1 MAGNIIGGYKEYI
14 VIEREDLEILEQ
26 AANQMMSEAQ
36 NDHNVENIRE
46 AKIWLRAVEWIKAHN
61 IYTKDFQIKG

>member
-36 NDHNVENIRE
+36 NDHNVEKIRE
-46 AKIWLRAVEWIKAHN
+46 AKIWLRAVEWIKVHN

>member
-14 VIEREDLEILEQ
+14 IIERESLNELEKV
-26 AANQMMSEAQ
+26 ANQMMTEAQ

-61 IYTKDFQIKG
+61 IYTHDFEIKG